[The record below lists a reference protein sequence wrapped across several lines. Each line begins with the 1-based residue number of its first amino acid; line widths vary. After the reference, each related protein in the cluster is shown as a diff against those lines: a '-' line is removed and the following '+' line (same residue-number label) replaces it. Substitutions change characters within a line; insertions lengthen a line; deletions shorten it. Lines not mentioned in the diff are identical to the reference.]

1 MNLKMIVFVIAR
13 MLGVEGLL
21 LLTPAVIAVLYG
33 EEEVVFFS
41 LLWRPCWASSFSC
54 LGENVRRIPRF
65 TQRKDLSSWRRPGF
79 SGLFLAHFLSTYPE
93 ASPVMWT
100 LF

>member
-33 EEEVVFFS
+33 EEEVVFFLAVAALLGVIFLLLGRKRPEDTTIYAKEGFVIVAAAWIFWS
-41 LLWRPCWASSFSC
+41 L
-54 LGENVRRIPRF
+54 
-65 TQRKDLSSWRRPGF
+65 
-79 SGLFLAHFLSTYPE
+79 LAHFLSTYPE